1 MPVGAWY
8 VDMSELDE
16 FTEALRATAGDIK
29 DLTKVYREIGKKT
42 GLYVKYHEPVYAGP
56 TKGRHNTV
64 HLQDRTKGG
73 GGKGGAYASVS
84 KVDYLYVQ
92 EFGGTSF
99 WHKGAAGS
107 LRKANKG
114 HKSYAKMGAKGH
126 VIYKKPRR
134 SLGYFIWNVAFRMRS
149 YIGET
154 MCQGLSDI
162 AAKHDISMELTD
174 TDLGIEQKQKP

>member
-73 GGKGGAYASVS
+73 GGKGGAYASIS
-84 KVDYLYVQ
+84 KVDYLGMSVV
-92 EFGGTSF
+92 E
-99 WHKGAAGS
+99 
-107 LRKANKG
+107 
-114 HKSYAKMGAKGH
+114 SYAAPSGPDCMDVSPDGRLLYVASRWAGKLT
-126 VIYKKPRR
+126 VI
-134 SLGYFIWNVAFRMRS
+134 
-149 YIGET
+149 
-154 MCQGLSDI
+154 
-162 AAKHDISMELTD
+162 D
-174 TDLGIEQKQKP
+174 TVQKTVLRQIKVGKSPHGVWTLDHAPLQ